1 MFVSVGS
8 CYFREP
14 ACHHFV
20 NLQGQ
25 GVGEAALFGGRT
37 QEEQSTQHIL
47 LAHHRALRAY
57 NDVRLLLPEAP
68 SSQW

>member
-25 GVGEAALFGGRT
+25 GAGEAALFGGRT
-37 QEEQSTQHIL
+37 QEEQEERGRRREEAQAAQAQS
-47 LAHHRALRAY
+47 LRA
-57 NDVRLLLPEAP
+57 
-68 SSQW
+68 